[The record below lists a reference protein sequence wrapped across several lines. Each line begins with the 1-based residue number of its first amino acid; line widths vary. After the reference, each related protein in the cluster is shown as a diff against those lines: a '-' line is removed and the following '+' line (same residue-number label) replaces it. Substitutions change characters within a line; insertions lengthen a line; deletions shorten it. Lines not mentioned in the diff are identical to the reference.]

1 MESLIIVR
9 NAVEQQL
16 NRANLEIRKNDE
28 LYTILRRKKERDISD
43 KIELSNA
50 LREKSVNERLKIFTE
65 SLLEII
71 NTQIEIKEYKESED
85 YKKLQLILEENERDI
100 PIDVQIM

>member
-16 NRANLEIRKNDE
+16 NRAILEINKNEE
-28 LYTILRRKKERDISD
+28 LYTILRKKERDILD
-43 KIELSNA
+43 EVELSNV
-50 LREKSVNERLKIFTE
+50 LREKSVNERLKIFAE

-71 NTQIEIKEYKESED
+71 DTQIEIKEYEESED
-85 YKKLQLILEENERDI
+85 YKIFQLISEELERDI
-100 PIDVQIM
+100 PIDVQI

>member
-16 NRANLEIRKNDE
+16 NRANLEINKNKE
-28 LYTILRRKKERDISD
+28 LYTKLRKKEKRDILEE
-43 KIELSNA
+43 IELSNA
-50 LREKSVNERLKIFTE
+50 SREKSVNERLKIFAE

-71 NTQIEIKEYKESED
+71 NTQIEIKEHEESED
-85 YKKLQLILEENERDI
+85 YKRFELFLEELERDI
-100 PIDVQIM
+100 PIDVQI